1 MKDAGR
7 NREMH
12 ENNFKI
18 LKSGKICNAA
28 FSAGETIS
36 IDGSLYMVTKR
47 MESISF
53 AYNTVPLLRGAACG
67 ILVGI
72 IIKRCT
78 ASISI
83 LFEITIGCIIGV
95 TIGIICRLFEEYLVY
110 SFENELN
117 KQKRQ

>member
-36 IDGSLYMVTKR
+36 LDGSLYMVTKR

-53 AYNTVPLLRGAACG
+53 AYNTIPLLRGAACG

-95 TIGIICRLFEEYLVY
+95 IIGVLSAEWSKSISYIH
-110 SFENELN
+110 S
-117 KQKRQ
+117 KMS